1 MDDLALVDV
10 LERHGNLDEPV
21 EDLLLAELL
30 TFCRLPLDVVG
41 QITDCYCKKL
51 IRNVFK
57 RRLTLAV
64 AHDDDEGVVAEET
77 LFISDNVGMV
87 QVLQQTC
94 FHHAASLLFIAQALE
109 NDFLRHILFILTRV
123 IDEPGRT

>member
-10 LERHGNLDEPV
+10 LERHGDLDEPV

-41 QITDCYCKKL
+41 QITD
-51 IRNVFK
+51 
-57 RRLTLAV
+57 LAV

-94 FHHAASLLFIAQALE
+94 FHHAASLLFIAQTLE

-123 IDEPGRT
+123 IDEPGRTEVAATDAI